1 MGITLDTVATKRA
14 GNRKGR
20 PNYPQTFKRQLA
32 IAACE
37 PGASVS
43 RLALDHGLNANMVA
57 KWKREYLADLP
68 SRCDQAIL
76 LPVSV
81 PDEVT
86 VVGSETV
93 VAQVENTS
101 AANTVE
107 SSGNIEIEI
116 GGALVRLNGS
126 VEASQLRLVLRCV
139 KSS

>member
-1 MGITLDTVATKRA
+1 
-14 GNRKGR
+14 
-20 PNYPQTFKRQLA
+20 
-32 IAACE
+32 
-37 PGASVS
+37 
-43 RLALDHGLNANMVA
+43 MVA

-126 VEASQLRLVLRCV
+126 VEASQLRLVLR
-139 KSS
+139 